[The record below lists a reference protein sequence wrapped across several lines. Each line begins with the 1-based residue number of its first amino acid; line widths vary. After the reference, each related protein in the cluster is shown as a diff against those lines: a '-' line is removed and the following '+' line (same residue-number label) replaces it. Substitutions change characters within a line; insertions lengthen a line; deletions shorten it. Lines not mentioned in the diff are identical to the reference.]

1 MRHESVIQSGHLSSI
16 VEFRE
21 RLSCGTRHVVDAIV
35 MAGLLV
41 VATAVGMGFD
51 SLGMGAASIVVVYV
65 LSVQLVAF
73 FTNSRLLSV
82 ISTALSVLAFNYF
95 FTSPRLSFAAWGSQY
110 PGEFIV
116 MCVVAFVS
124 SELSVELRQRI
135 RGEQE
140 TSRLLRVL
148 LETDHMLQGLE
159 GPTEVLE
166 ATGAQLAKLLDR
178 DVVWYES
185 TGEKVEPRR
194 SFTPAGES
202 PAWGLDVLTE
212 PSVAMCA
219 FENGEPAGEG
229 TPRFSSASGLYLP
242 VGDKRPPEGV
252 MGILMGDRPLEP
264 NERSVASAVIGEATL
279 ALGRIRALRER
290 EEAQMSAE
298 KERLRA
304 NLLRSISHDLRTPLT
319 SIIGSADILLDRDG
333 SLDVTESRRLL
344 EGVRSDAAWL
354 SETVENLLAI
364 TRLENGGMRLNTSLE
379 LMDDVIEEALRH
391 VDRRVSEH
399 SLVVEPS
406 DGDCLVDVDA
416 RLMVQVIVN
425 LVNNAVKYTPA
436 GSHITIALRRDSGW
450 VKTSVSDDGTG
461 IPPGDRDGVF
471 DTFYTVGHG
480 LADGRRSFG
489 LGLSL
494 CKSIVE
500 AHGGSIRLDSARPHG
515 CVFTFTLPARDPSGG
530 ECR

>member
-35 MAGLLV
+35 MVGLLV

-51 SLGMGAASIVVVYV
+51 SLGMGAASIVVV
-65 LSVQLVAF
+65 
-73 FTNSRLLSV
+73 RLLSV

-116 MCVVAFVS
+116 MCIVAFVS

-185 TGEKVEPRR
+185 TGERVEPRR

-212 PSVAMCA
+212 P
-219 FENGEPAGEG
+219 P
-229 TPRFSSASGLYLP
+229 
-242 VGDKRPPEGV
+242 
-252 MGILMGDRPLEP
+252 
-264 NERSVASAVIGEATL
+264 
-279 ALGRIRALRER
+279 
-290 EEAQMSAE
+290 
-298 KERLRA
+298 
-304 NLLRSISHDLRTPLT
+304 
-319 SIIGSADILLDRDG
+319 
-333 SLDVTESRRLL
+333 
-344 EGVRSDAAWL
+344 
-354 SETVENLLAI
+354 
-364 TRLENGGMRLNTSLE
+364 
-379 LMDDVIEEALRH
+379 
-391 VDRRVSEH
+391 
-399 SLVVEPS
+399 
-406 DGDCLVDVDA
+406 
-416 RLMVQVIVN
+416 
-425 LVNNAVKYTPA
+425 
-436 GSHITIALRRDSGW
+436 
-450 VKTSVSDDGTG
+450 
-461 IPPGDRDGVF
+461 
-471 DTFYTVGHG
+471 
-480 LADGRRSFG
+480 
-489 LGLSL
+489 
-494 CKSIVE
+494 
-500 AHGGSIRLDSARPHG
+500 
-515 CVFTFTLPARDPSGG
+515 
-530 ECR
+530 

>member
-1 MRHESVIQSGHLSSI
+1 MRSESVARFGRLSSI
-16 VEFRE
+16 VEFRG
-21 RLSCGTRHVVDAIV
+21 RLSRGTRRLVDVIVTIGFLAI
-35 MAGLLV
+35 
-41 VATAVGMGFD
+41 ATAVGMGFD
-51 SLGMGAASIVVVYV
+51 SMGMGDAPIVVVYV
-65 LSVQLVAF
+65 LSVQLVAL
-73 FTNSRLLSV
+73 FTTSRALCV

-95 FTSPRLSFAAWGSQY
+95 FSSPRLSLAAWGSQY

-116 MCVVAFVS
+116 MCIVAFVS
-124 SELSVELRQRI
+124 SEVSVELRQRV

-159 GPTEVLE
+159 SPTDVLE

-194 SFTPAGES
+194 SFSPGGES
-202 PAWGLDVLTE
+202 PAGSLDVLTE
-212 PSVAMCA
+212 PSVAMRA

-229 TPRFSSASGLYLP
+229 TPCFSSASGLYLP
-242 VGDKRPPEGV
+242 VGDAHPPEGV
-252 MGILMGDRPLEP
+252 MGLLVGDRPLESK
-264 NERSVASAVIGEATL
+264 ERGVASAVVGEATL

-290 EEAQMSAE
+290 EQAQMSAE

-319 SIIGSADILLDRDG
+319 SIIGSVDILLDRDG
-333 SLDVTESRRLL
+333 SLDDVESRRLL
-344 EGVRSDAAWL
+344 GGVRSDATWL

-364 TRLENGGMRLNTSLE
+364 TRLENGGMRLSTNLE

-416 RLMVQVIVN
+416 RLMVQVVVN

-436 GSHITIALRRDSGW
+436 GSHITIALRRAGKW
-450 VKTSVSDDGTG
+450 VETSVSDDGPG
-461 IPPGDRDGVF
+461 IPPEDRSKVF
-471 DTFYTVGHG
+471 DTFYTVGQG
-480 LADGRRSFG
+480 LADGHRSFG

-500 AHGGSIRLDSARPHG
+500 AHGGSIWLDSATPHG
-515 CVFTFTLPARDPSGG
+515 CVFAFTLPARDLSGG